1 MNERTGEIMTEH
13 YSVDQ
18 DLREAEAMTKGLE
31 NYLKGD
37 TLYASTGGGFFAF
50 GNMPTLTVGALL
62 MRLRRLGVLRMQLS
76 TEQREHLAE
85 LNRQHEAIRS
95 QWRAHYEKKM
105 LWEANSRLDSMRHY
119 FAEAVSPDMAAN
131 SYSPEQL
138 RRTIVQ
144 ELLGA
149 MDDLRIQSADLDTK
163 VNQIDS
169 RLNGIATERTGFLW
183 DSQLEPAYPQKDY
196 WWLYRKPR
204 AGRG

>member
-1 MNERTGEIMTEH
+1 MSEY

-37 TLYASTGGGFFAF
+37 TLYASAGGGIFSF
-50 GNMPTLTVGALL
+50 GNMPTMTVGALL
-62 MRLRRLGVLRMQLS
+62 MRLRRLGVLRMQLN
-76 TEQREHLAE
+76 TQQREQLAE
-85 LNRQHEAIRS
+85 LNRKHEEVRS
-95 QWRAHYEKKM
+95 EFPAHYEKKM
-105 LWEANSRLDSMRHY
+105 LWEANSRLDLMRQY
-119 FAEAVSPDMAAN
+119 FSDAMTPGDAVSNYP
-131 SYSPEQL
+131 PEML

-144 ELLGA
+144 ELLAA
-149 MDDLRIQSADLDTK
+149 MDELRIQSAELDTK
-163 VNQIDS
+163 VQQIDS

-183 DSQLEPAYPQKDY
+183 DAQLEPAYPQKDY

>member
-1 MNERTGEIMTEH
+1 MTEY

-37 TLYASTGGGFFAF
+37 TLYASTGGGFLAF
-50 GNMPTLTVGALL
+50 GSMPTLTVGALL
-62 MRLRRLGVLRMQLS
+62 MRLRRLGVLRMDLS
-76 TEQREHLAE
+76 AEQRERLHE
-85 LNRQHEAIRS
+85 LNRQHEGIRDEY
-95 QWRAHYEKKM
+95 RAHYEKKM
-105 LWEANSRLDSMRHY
+105 LWEANSRLDSIRQY
-119 FAEAVSPDMAAN
+119 FSDAATPDGAAN
-131 SYSPEQL
+131 NYPPEQL

-144 ELLGA
+144 DLLAA
-149 MDDLRIQSADLDTK
+149 MEDLGIQSAELDSK

-183 DSQLEPAYPQKDY
+183 DSQLEPAYPQKEY

>member
-1 MNERTGEIMTEH
+1 MTEY

-37 TLYASTGGGFFAF
+37 TLYASAGGGIFSF
-50 GNMPTLTVGALL
+50 GNMPNMTVGALL
-62 MRLRRLGVLRMQLS
+62 MRLRRLGVLRMQLN
-76 TEQREHLAE
+76 TQQREQLAE
-85 LNRQHEAIRS
+85 LNRQHEETRDEF
-95 QWRAHYEKKM
+95 RAHYEKKM
-105 LWEANSRLDSMRHY
+105 LWEANSRLDSIRQY
-119 FAEAVSPDMAAN
+119 FSDAATPDGAASN
-131 SYSPEQL
+131 YAPEQL

-144 ELLGA
+144 ELLVA
-149 MDDLRIQSADLDTK
+149 MDELRIQSAEIDTK

-169 RLNGIATERTGFLW
+169 RLNGIATERSGFLW
-183 DSQLEPAYPQKDY
+183 DAQLEPAYPQKDY

>member
-1 MNERTGEIMTEH
+1 MSEY

-37 TLYASTGGGFFAF
+37 TLYASAGGGIFSF
-50 GNMPTLTVGALL
+50 GNMPTMTVGALL
-62 MRLRRLGVLRMQLS
+62 MRLRRLGVLRMQLN
-76 TEQREHLAE
+76 TQQREQLAE
-85 LNRQHEAIRS
+85 LNHQHEEARDEF
-95 QWRAHYEKKM
+95 RAHYEKKM
-105 LWEANSRLDSMRHY
+105 LWEANSRLDSIRQY
-119 FAEAVSPDMAAN
+119 FSEASTSDGAVSNYP
-131 SYSPEQL
+131 PEML

-144 ELLGA
+144 ELLVA
-149 MDDLRIQSADLDTK
+149 MDELRIQSAELDTK
-163 VNQIDS
+163 VRQIDS

-183 DSQLEPAYPQKDY
+183 DAQLEPAYPQKDY

>member
-1 MNERTGEIMTEH
+1 MTEH

-37 TLYASTGGGFFAF
+37 TLYASAGGGIFSF
-50 GNMPTLTVGALL
+50 GNMPTMTVGALL

-76 TEQREHLAE
+76 TGQQEQLAE
-85 LNRQHEAIRS
+85 LNHQHEETRDEF
-95 QWRAHYEKKM
+95 RAHYEKKM
-105 LWEANSRLDSMRHY
+105 LWEANSRLNSIRQY
-119 FAEAVSPDMAAN
+119 FSDAATPDGAASN
-131 SYSPEQL
+131 YTPEQL

-144 ELLGA
+144 ELLVA
-149 MDDLRIQSADLDTK
+149 MDELRIQSAEIDTK
-163 VNQIDS
+163 VSQIDS
-169 RLNGIATERTGFLW
+169 RLNGIATERSGFLW
-183 DSQLEPAYPQKDY
+183 DAQLEPAYPQKDY

>member
-1 MNERTGEIMTEH
+1 MTEY

-18 DLREAEAMTKGLE
+18 DLREAEAMTKALE

-50 GNMPTLTVGALL
+50 GNMPTLTIGALL

-76 TEQREHLAE
+76 TEQRERLAD
-85 LNRQHEAIRS
+85 LNRQHEAIRN

-105 LWEANSRLDSMRHY
+105 LWEANSRLDAIRQY
-119 FAEAVSPDMAAN
+119 FGEVSTPGDAASN
-131 SYSPEQL
+131 YPPEQL

-144 ELLGA
+144 ELLTA
-149 MDDLRIQSADLDTK
+149 MDDMRIESAELDTK

-169 RLNGIATERTGFLW
+169 RLDGIATERTGFLW
-183 DSQLEPAYPQKDY
+183 DTQLEPAYPQKDY